1 MAKRFR
7 FWTRKQGTRTTGV
20 REVGALGEV
29 FFFATLL
36 IIGLV
41 SLLFVLG
48 MRYVGTATPL
58 SQPGSGF
65 WLVLIVLGSFI
76 LLGGRG
82 LAVTLLQMGTS
93 PERRSALSRQAE
105 WLSSLGEGPGAAEY
119 PAIPAGSNL
128 DNSPGIRLAYRL
140 PTSRSDAWL
149 LIVTLTFAVVWNVL
163 VVVLLREVWYSF
175 RDARPDWPATVALVP
190 FAAISG
196 WTLWFLGR
204 HAVTQWAIG
213 PTQVEISEH
222 PLALGGT
229 CRIFLAQ
236 SGKLD
241 VKHLTVHLVCE
252 ERTTYQQGTDIR
264 SDRQCVRLVRIAEY
278 RNIAI
283 SAADPFSTEL
293 EATIPG
299 QGMHSF
305 QSPYNAVEWELVV
318 RVEPKRWP
326 LFERRFPVI
335 VRPAPVEES
344 VHGTPDQHSTTG

>member
-48 MRYVGTATPL
+48 MRYAGAATPL

-105 WLSSLGEGPGAAEY
+105 WLRTLGEGAGRAEY
-119 PAIPAGSNL
+119 PGIPDSSNF

-140 PTSRSDAWL
+140 PTSHSDAWL
-149 LIVTLTFAVVWNVL
+149 LIVTLTFSVVWNVL
-163 VVVLLREVWYSF
+163 VAVLVREVWYSF
-175 RDARPDWPATVALVP
+175 QAHRPNWPAILALVP
-190 FAAISG
+190 FATISG

-204 HAVTQWAIG
+204 HMIMQWAIG

-222 PLALGGT
+222 PLAVGKT

-236 SGKLD
+236 SGRLD
-241 VKHLTVHLVCE
+241 VEHLTVHLVCE

-278 RNIAI
+278 RQIAV
-283 SAADPFSTEL
+283 SAADPFSVEL
-293 EATIPG
+293 ETAIPS

-305 QSPYNAVEWELVV
+305 QSPHNAVEWELVV
-318 RVEPKRWP
+318 RVKPKRWP

-344 VHGTPDQHSTTG
+344 PHGTPDQYSTTG